1 MENSIMNQLYSFFI
15 YIISGIII
23 GLFFDIFRIL
33 RRSFKTKDLIT
44 YIEDITFW
52 IVTGIFLLF
61 ILFTFSNGQI
71 RIYNIFGLF
80 LGGVFYMLSISKY
93 FIKINVIIV
102 SFIKNII
109 YKVFKFITYPL
120 KFIYRITSRIFKP
133 FTFFVININKILFK
147 NRTKQKNIN
156 KSKKLSTER
165 RIFRKNVEK
174 YN

>member
-1 MENSIMNQLYSFFI
+1 
-15 YIISGIII
+15 
-23 GLFFDIFRIL
+23 
-33 RRSFKTKDLIT
+33 
-44 YIEDITFW
+44 
-52 IVTGIFLLF
+52 
-61 ILFTFSNGQI
+61 
-71 RIYNIFGLF
+71 
-80 LGGVFYMLSISKY
+80 MLSISKY